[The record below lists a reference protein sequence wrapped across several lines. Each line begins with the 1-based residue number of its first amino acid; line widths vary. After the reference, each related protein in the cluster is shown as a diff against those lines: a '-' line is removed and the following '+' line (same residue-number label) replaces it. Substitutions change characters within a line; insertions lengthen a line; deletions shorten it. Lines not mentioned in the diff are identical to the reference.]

1 MDAIPLQDIWPSL
14 QQEPSTGVTNK
25 ARKLLRKFLMKRDLS
40 FINFPLIFDKK
51 FNDDS

>member
-1 MDAIPLQDIWPSL
+1 MDTIELPDIRLPL
-14 QQEPSTGVTNK
+14 QQEPITGVINK